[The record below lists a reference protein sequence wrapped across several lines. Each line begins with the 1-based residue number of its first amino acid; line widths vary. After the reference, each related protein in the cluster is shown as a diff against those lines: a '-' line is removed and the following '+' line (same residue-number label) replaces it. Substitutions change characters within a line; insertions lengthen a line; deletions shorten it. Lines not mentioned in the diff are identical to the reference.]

1 VLVAVCLAA
10 SELVPA
16 LLKVGFAPHRSLF
29 PMALEEPLLA
39 SALVGSLAFYLF
51 MLPRRGLELGLV
63 LVFGGL
69 LDYWLEIH
77 RAQIIGPAG
86 RLLHLGLGVG
96 LAAIVATLIRLLRRG
111 PDSVRAEETL
121 SLAIALPGMLVF
133 GIFLRSLISSE
144 NPLVFDCVT
153 YAFDG
158 LLGFQPSFLIARTVD
173 SWKPLRIL
181 LYAVYFHLPL
191 WMSLAQILVS
201 CRPDLAR
208 NQPVLAYLV
217 VAALGS
223 FLYAYL
229 PAVGIQVLCGD
240 VYPHGPWPP
249 VPDPVR
255 LVEAPLYFPRN
266 AMPSLHLA
274 WILTAFWALRRFN
287 SRVRMVG
294 GLLVFLTIL
303 STFNVGDHYLIDLVI
318 AVPFALCCHGLSTFS
333 HPGRNRLRAIS
344 ILYGGTATLAWLSV
358 MRYTPNLALDNPPLT
373 LASLA
378 LTVAGALFLQSR
390 LGEASPSSRQVLQ
403 VEASPPRRHPTHDRP
418 SRRLPLNH
426 GLERET

>member
-1 VLVAVCLAA
+1 
-10 SELVPA
+10 
-16 LLKVGFAPHRSLF
+16 
-29 PMALEEPLLA
+29 
-39 SALVGSLAFYLF
+39 
-51 MLPRRGLELGLV
+51 MLPRRGFELSLV
-63 LVFGGL
+63 LLFGGL
-69 LDYWLEIH
+69 LDYWLDIH

-86 RLLHLGLGVG
+86 RLLHLGLGLG
-96 LAAIVATLIRLLRRG
+96 LAAIVASLSRFLRRG
-111 PDSVRAEETL
+111 PDCARAEETL

-133 GIFLRSLISSE
+133 GLFLRSLISSE
-144 NPLVFDCVT
+144 NPLVYDYVP

-181 LYAVYFHLPL
+181 LYIVYFHLPL
-191 WMSLAQILVS
+191 WMSLAQILVT
-201 CRPDLAR
+201 RHPNRAL

-217 VAALGS
+217 VAALGPL
-223 FLYAYL
+223 LYAYL
-229 PAVGIQVLCGD
+229 PAVGIRVLCGE

-255 LVEAPLYFPRN
+255 VVEAPLYFPRN

-274 WILTAFWALRRFN
+274 WILTSFWALRRFN
-287 SRVRMVG
+287 SRIRMVG
-294 GLLVFLTIL
+294 GALVFLTIL

-344 ILYGGTATLAWLSV
+344 ILYGSTTTLAWLSV

-378 LTVAGALFLQSR
+378 LTVAGALILQSR

-403 VEASPPRRHPTHDRP
+403 VEASLPDDTRPTIDDVGGGP
-418 SRRLPLNH
+418 
-426 GLERET
+426 